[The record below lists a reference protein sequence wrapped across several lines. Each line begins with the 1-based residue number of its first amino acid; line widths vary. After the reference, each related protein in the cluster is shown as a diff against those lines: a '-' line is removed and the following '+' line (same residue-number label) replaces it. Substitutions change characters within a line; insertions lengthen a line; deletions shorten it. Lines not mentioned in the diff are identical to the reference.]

1 MKARFAHGHTVEAPA
16 EQGFVDGET
25 PKPGRARI
33 GADTEK
39 ALHPLWLLAKILVGL
54 ALVVGAAGA
63 VAWGAYRYA
72 LTTPRFALQHFELVG
87 ARRST
92 APKLAELAGMSIG
105 QNLLGLD
112 LDASESKIAADPWI
126 RRVRLTRKLPSTLLI
141 EIEENE
147 ASAIA
152 LLSDSAFLVTREGVP
167 FKPLKPEDPSDLPL
181 ISGVSAEDVAKDRPT
196 AMARLATGVEILRQ
210 YERLQMSKIHP
221 AQEVHLELSGKVRLT
236 VGDAGITLEL
246 GSGSFRR
253 KLLMAERV
261 TGQLRSQNRTP
272 GILFLDNE
280 AHTERVVVRMK

>member
-1 MKARFAHGHTVEAPA
+1 MKTRFAHGHTVEAPA
-16 EQGFVDGET
+16 EQGFVDDET
-25 PKPGRARI
+25 PKPGRTRF
-33 GADTEK
+33 GADAEK
-39 ALHPLWLLAKILVGL
+39 SLHPVWLLAKILVGL
-54 ALVVGAAGA
+54 TLVVGAAGA

-92 APKLAELAGMSIG
+92 APKLAELGGMSIG

-112 LDASESKIAADPWI
+112 LDASERKIAADPWL
-126 RRVRLTRKLPSTLLI
+126 RRVRLTRKLPSTLRI

-152 LLSDSAFLVTREGVP
+152 LLSDSAFLVTREGAP
-167 FKPLKPEDPSDLPL
+167 FKPLNPQDPSDLPL

-221 AQEVHLELSGKVRLT
+221 AQEVHLELSGRVRLT

-261 TGQLRSQNRTP
+261 AAQLRSQNRTP
-272 GILFLDNE
+272 GILFLDND

>member
-1 MKARFAHGHTVEAPA
+1 
-16 EQGFVDGET
+16 
-25 PKPGRARI
+25 
-33 GADTEK
+33 
-39 ALHPLWLLAKILVGL
+39 
-54 ALVVGAAGA
+54 
-63 VAWGAYRYA
+63 
-72 LTTPRFALQHFELVG
+72 
-87 ARRST
+87 
-92 APKLAELAGMSIG
+92 MSIG

-112 LDASESKIAADPWI
+112 LDASERKIAADPWL
-126 RRVRLTRKLPSTLLI
+126 RRVRLTRKLPSTLRI

-152 LLSDSAFLVTREGVP
+152 LLSDSAFLVTREGAP
-167 FKPLKPEDPSDLPL
+167 FKPLNPQDPSDLPL

-221 AQEVHLELSGKVRLT
+221 AQEVHLELSGRVRLT

-261 TGQLRSQNRTP
+261 AAQLRSQNRTP
-272 GILFLDNE
+272 GILFLDND

>member
-1 MKARFAHGHTVEAPA
+1 MKTRFAHGHTVEAPA

-25 PKPGRARI
+25 PKPGRTRF
-33 GADTEK
+33 GADAEK
-39 ALHPLWLLAKILVGL
+39 SLHPVWLLAKILVGL
-54 ALVVGAAGA
+54 TLVVGAAGA

-92 APKLAELAGMSIG
+92 APKLAELGGMSIG

-112 LDASESKIAADPWI
+112 LDASERKIAADPWL
-126 RRVRLTRKLPSTLLI
+126 RRVRLTRKLPSTLRI

-152 LLSDSAFLVTREGVP
+152 LLSDSAFLVTREGAP
-167 FKPLKPEDPSDLPL
+167 FKPLNPQDPSDLPL

-221 AQEVHLELSGKVRLT
+221 AQEVHLELSGRVRLT

-261 TGQLRSQNRTP
+261 AAQLRSQNRTP
-272 GILFLDNE
+272 GILFLDND